1 MLETITHDD
10 FRVKCNIKY
19 GFFCRTGGISSGDF
33 DSLNINSSKLDGE
46 SIENVKKNLKL
57 IQDFFKSK
65 NKVFKIKQVHSNK
78 VVHLNDLNEL
88 SNRFI
93 IEGDAVVT
101 KLKDVVIGISTA
113 DCVPLLI
120 VDDSTNII
128 AAVHAGW
135 RSAITGVIENTILKI
150 LEIGGSLDNLSVVIG
165 PHLRVKNF
173 EVQMDFVDILK
184 EKNIDTSEYIF
195 INNDKMFFD
204 ITKYIK
210 NVLIQIG
217 IKRIYDVDLDTYDC
231 PEKFFSY
238 RRSCHEKK
246 KFFGCQ
252 FSAIML

>member
-210 NVLIQIG
+210 NVLI
-217 IKRIYDVDLDTYDC
+217 
-231 PEKFFSY
+231 
-238 RRSCHEKK
+238 
-246 KFFGCQ
+246 
-252 FSAIML
+252 

>member
-204 ITKYIK
+204 ITKYVK
-210 NVLIQIG
+210 DVLIKMG
-217 IKRIYDVDLDTYDC
+217 IKRTYDVDLDTYDC
-231 PEKFFSY
+231 PKKFFSY

>member
-184 EKNIDTSEYIF
+184 EKNIDTSKYIF

-204 ITKYIK
+204 ITKYVKDILIK
-210 NVLIQIG
+210 MG
-217 IKRIYDVDLDTYDC
+217 IKRTYDVDLDTYDC
-231 PEKFFSY
+231 PKKFFSY